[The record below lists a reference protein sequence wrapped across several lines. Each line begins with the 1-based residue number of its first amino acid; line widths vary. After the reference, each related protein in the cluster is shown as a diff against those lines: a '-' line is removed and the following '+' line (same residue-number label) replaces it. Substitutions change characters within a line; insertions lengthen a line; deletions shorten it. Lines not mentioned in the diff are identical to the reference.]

1 MKMKNATILAA
12 ELRSLAEEHMITT
25 PWKESKER
33 NSYCRGVR
41 ASDKAILI
49 YEIGR
54 GFRHTFL
61 NGISMYLLDGKKA
74 TLLSERR
81 YNDFRWDYDVP
92 EVEEEVRS
100 LLADAALKS
109 LTVSSTGAGSVKR
122 YAKLPKDVKKLLS
135 QTSASISNNRM
146 SSVA

>member
-1 MKMKNATILAA
+1 MAGRRTKEESGSGDAREQVKKLKDGGSYYINAAA
-12 ELRSLAEEHMITT
+12 GTGKTQSLAERVVE
-25 PWKESKER
+25 
-33 NSYCRGVR
+33 
-41 ASDKAILI
+41 A
-49 YEIGR
+49 
-54 GFRHTFL
+54 
-61 NGISMYLLDGKKA
+61 
-74 TLLSERR
+74 LSH
-81 YNDFRWDYDVP
+81 DVP